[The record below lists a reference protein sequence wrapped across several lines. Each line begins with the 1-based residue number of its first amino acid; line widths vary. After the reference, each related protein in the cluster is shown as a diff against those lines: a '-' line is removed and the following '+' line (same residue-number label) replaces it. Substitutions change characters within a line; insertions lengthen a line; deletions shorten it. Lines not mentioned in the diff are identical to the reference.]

1 MIKKI
6 NRAALLFIVLFCSFT
21 VKAHDK
27 NGTLGDNASATDIF
41 TIGCGENTHQVYFEL
56 FASLPKGSP
65 SNLVVSAELLGGKD
79 TITVTDESSADKLKS
94 RSVYVESSSLI
105 ILINKNMNGK
115 ANFAMQYH
123 CESASGDHTDSEI
136 NQIQNQ

>member
-6 NRAALLFIVLFCSFT
+6 NRAALLFVVLFCSFT

-27 NGTLGDNASATDIF
+27 SGTLGDNASATDIF
-41 TIGCGENTHQVYFEL
+41 TIGCFEL

>member
-6 NRAALLFIVLFCSFT
+6 NCVALLFVVLFYST
-21 VKAHDK
+21 AKAHDK
-27 NGTLGDNASATDIF
+27 SGTLGDNASATDIF
-41 TIGCGENTHQVYFEL
+41 TVGCGENTHQVYFEL

-79 TITVTDESSADKLKS
+79 TITVTDESSADGLKS
-94 RSVYVESSSLI
+94 RGVYVESSSLI

-123 CESASGDHTDSEI
+123 CEAASGDHTDTEI